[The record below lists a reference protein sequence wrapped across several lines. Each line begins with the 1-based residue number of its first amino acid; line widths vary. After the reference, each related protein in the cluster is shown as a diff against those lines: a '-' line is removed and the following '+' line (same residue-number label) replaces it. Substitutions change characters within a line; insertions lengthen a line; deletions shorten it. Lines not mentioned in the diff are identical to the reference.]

1 MSAAHIPD
9 GYAPYVR
16 RSPLTDPWEP
26 LFERRVGDATR
37 LALQV
42 REAHCNSRSFA
53 HGGLITALADNAMGI
68 SAVLVARA
76 GGAGETTGA
85 VTVSISTDFIDSG
98 KLGDWI
104 EFHPSVLKTGRTL
117 AFVECH
123 VKCGERLIARCNA
136 TFRIV

>member
-1 MSAAHIPD
+1 MNHSQAPA

-26 LFERRVGDATR
+26 LFECRLGDNAR

-42 REAHCNSRSFA
+42 REAHCNSRGFA

-68 SAVLVARA
+68 SAVLRARA
-76 GGAGETTGA
+76 GGAGEAGA
-85 VTVSISTDFIDSG
+85 VTVSITTDFIDSG
-98 KLGDWI
+98 KVGDWL
-104 EFHPSVLKTGRTL
+104 EFHATVLKTGRTL
-117 AFVECH
+117 AFAECH
-123 VKCGERLIARCNA
+123 VKCGERVIARCSA